1 MKTSFRSQGK
11 ISCRSEG
18 LGTVT
23 DEMVRQRARE
33 IALINGRDSK
43 HLLESDWRQAR
54 IELIGTE
61 HTSEAGEEESV
72 SGQHGWREEP
82 SNTGHHVG
90 NVKPSD
96 EQTQA
101 ERLVQEGVDEAEHE
115 QMVEGSRKT
124 EF

>member
-23 DEMVRQRARE
+23 EEMVLQRARE

-43 HLLESDWRQAR
+43 HLLESDRQQAR

-61 HTSEAGEEESV
+61 HSSEAGNEESV
-72 SGQHGWREEP
+72 SGQRAWREEP
-82 SNTGHHVG
+82 VNTGHHVE
-90 NVKPSD
+90 NVEPSD

-101 ERLVQEGVDEAEHE
+101 ERLVQ
-115 QMVEGSRKT
+115 
-124 EF
+124 